1 VLVTQQQ
8 ELAAA
13 TAVLEEVEEVE
24 KAVAIVIIAKY

>member
-13 TAVLEEVEEVE
+13 IAVLGEVEEVE

>member
-13 TAVLEEVEEVE
+13 TAVLGEVEEVE